1 MKTYQVGGAVR
12 DRLLGLPVHDIDYVV
27 VGSSVKEMLGNGF
40 RPVGSHFP
48 VFLHP
53 QTQHEYALA
62 RTERKTAPGH
72 QGFVFHADPSIRLA
86 DDLKR
91 RDLTINAM
99 AQEVNASG
107 ELVGHLI
114 DPYRGKVDLEQ
125 GTFRHLSDAF
135 SEDPLRVL
143 RVARFAAR
151 FPTFMIAPETLAIM
165 KYMVGKSE
173 LTTLS
178 KERIWQELARALR
191 SQAPERFIDVL
202 EECGALEE
210 IWPTAF
216 TVQWRNMSSRK
227 EMLAQ
232 LNQVVA
238 IHPEIDK
245 RLAILLKKLKPVEI
259 STWGG
264 ELRVPNEI
272 TEYCFAVA
280 EFEACHEF
288 VLSPHIVLDL
298 FNRTDVW
305 RKPARFTEVMKLFE
319 SIGVGV
325 ANWSK
330 LVNAALQVDGGQIA
344 AKISQ
349 LGSSSNL
356 GEQIHQAVVHARL
369 MAISQALDQ

>member
-1 MKTYQVGGAVR
+1 LKTYQVGGAVR

-125 GTFRHLSDAF
+125 GIFRHLSDAF

-151 FPTFMIAPETLAIM
+151 FPTFTIAPETLAIM
-165 KYMVGKSE
+165 KYMVSKDE
-173 LTTLS
+173 LKTLS
-178 KERIWQELARALR
+178 KERIWQEIARALR

-238 IHPEIDK
+238 VHPEIDK
-245 RLAILLKKLKPVEI
+245 RLAILLKKLKPAEI

-288 VLSPHIVLDL
+288 VPSPHIVLDL

-356 GEQIHQAVVHARL
+356 GEEIHQAVVHARL
-369 MAISQALDQ
+369 MAISQALD

>member
-1 MKTYQVGGAVR
+1 
-12 DRLLGLPVHDIDYVV
+12 
-27 VGSSVKEMLGNGF
+27 
-40 RPVGSHFP
+40 
-48 VFLHP
+48 
-53 QTQHEYALA
+53 
-62 RTERKTAPGH
+62 
-72 QGFVFHADPSIRLA
+72 
-86 DDLKR
+86 
-91 RDLTINAM
+91 M

-114 DPYRGKVDLEQ
+114 DPYQGKVDLEQ
-125 GTFRHLSDAF
+125 GIFRHLSDAF

-232 LNQVVA
+232 LKQVVA

-245 RLAILLKKLKPVEI
+245 RLAILLKKLKPGDI

-288 VLSPHIVLDL
+288 VLSPQIVLDL

-369 MAISQALDQ
+369 MAISQALD

>member
-72 QGFVFHADPSIRLA
+72 QGFVFHADPSIQLE

-151 FPTFMIAPETLAIM
+151 FPTFTIAPETLAIM
-165 KYMVGKSE
+165 KHMVSKDE
-173 LTTLS
+173 LKTLS

-216 TVQWRNMSSRK
+216 TVQWRNISSREK
-227 EMLAQ
+227 MLTQ

-288 VLSPHIVLDL
+288 VLSPQIVLDL

-369 MAISQALDQ
+369 MAISQALD

>member
-12 DRLLGLPVHDIDYVV
+12 DRLLGLSVHDIDYVV
-27 VGSSVKEMLGNGF
+27 VGSTVKEMLANGF
-40 RPVGSHFP
+40 RPVGSYFP

-62 RTERKTAPGH
+62 RTERKTTPGH
-72 QGFVFHADPSIRLA
+72 QGFVFHADPSIQLE

-107 ELVGHLI
+107 EPVGHLI
-114 DPYRGKVDLEQ
+114 DPYQGKVDLEK
-125 GTFRHLSDAF
+125 GIFRHLSDAF

-151 FPTFMIAPETLAIM
+151 FPKFTIAPETLTIM
-165 KYMVGKSE
+165 KYMVGKGD
-173 LTTLS
+173 LKTLS
-178 KERIWQELARALR
+178 KERIWQELAKALS

-210 IWPTAF
+210 VWPTAF
-216 TVQWRNMSSRK
+216 TAQWRNISSRK
-227 EMLAQ
+227 EILAQ

-259 STWGG
+259 GAWGG
-264 ELRVPNEI
+264 ELRVPNDI
-272 TEYCFAVA
+272 AEYCFAVA

-288 VLSPHIVLDL
+288 VLNPQIVLDL
-298 FNRTDVW
+298 FNRTDMW

-325 ANWSK
+325 ANWTK
-330 LVNAALQVDGGQIA
+330 LLNAALQVDGGQIA

-349 LGSSSNL
+349 QGSSSNL

>member
-72 QGFVFHADPSIRLA
+72 QGFVFHADPSIQLE

-114 DPYRGKVDLEQ
+114 DPYQGKVDLEQ
-125 GTFRHLSDAF
+125 GIFRHLSDAF

-151 FPTFMIAPETLAIM
+151 FPTFTIAPETLAIM
-165 KYMVGKSE
+165 KHMVSKDE
-173 LTTLS
+173 LKTLS

-216 TVQWRNMSSRK
+216 TVQWRNMSSKK

-369 MAISQALDQ
+369 MAISQALD

>member
-72 QGFVFHADPSIRLA
+72 QGFVFHADPSIQLE

-107 ELVGHLI
+107 ELIGHLI

-125 GTFRHLSDAF
+125 GIFRHLSDAF

-151 FPTFMIAPETLAIM
+151 FPTFTIAPETLAIM
-165 KYMVGKSE
+165 KHMVSKDE
-173 LTTLS
+173 LKTLS

-232 LNQVVA
+232 LNQVVG

-288 VLSPHIVLDL
+288 VLSPQIVLDL

-369 MAISQALDQ
+369 MAISQALD

>member
-72 QGFVFHADPSIRLA
+72 QGFVFHADPSIQLE

-125 GTFRHLSDAF
+125 GIFRHLSDAF

-151 FPTFMIAPETLAIM
+151 FPTFTIAPETLAIM
-165 KYMVGKSE
+165 KHMVNKDE
-173 LTTLS
+173 LKTLS

-216 TVQWRNMSSRK
+216 TVQWRNMSSKK

-288 VLSPHIVLDL
+288 VLSPQIVLDL

-369 MAISQALDQ
+369 LAISQALD

>member
-1 MKTYQVGGAVR
+1 LKTYQVGGAVR

-72 QGFVFHADPSIRLA
+72 QGFVFHADPSIQLE

-114 DPYRGKVDLEQ
+114 DPYQGTVDLEQ
-125 GTFRHLSDAF
+125 GIFRHLSDAF

-151 FPTFMIAPETLAIM
+151 FPTFTIAPETLAIM
-165 KYMVGKSE
+165 KHMVSKDE
-173 LTTLS
+173 LKTLS

-232 LNQVVA
+232 LKQVVA

-245 RLAILLKKLKPVEI
+245 RLAILLKKLKQGDI

-288 VLSPHIVLDL
+288 VLSPQIVLDL

-369 MAISQALDQ
+369 MAISQALD

>member
-1 MKTYQVGGAVR
+1 MKIYQVGGAVR

-27 VGSSVKEMLGNGF
+27 VGSSVEEMLANGF

-72 QGFVFHADPSIRLA
+72 QGFVFHADPSIQLE

-114 DPYRGKVDLEQ
+114 DPYQGTVDLEQ
-125 GTFRHLSDAF
+125 GIFRHLSDAF

-151 FPTFMIAPETLAIM
+151 FPTFTIAPETLAIM
-165 KYMVGKSE
+165 KHMVSKDE
-173 LTTLS
+173 LKTLS

-232 LNQVVA
+232 LKQVVA

-245 RLAILLKKLKPVEI
+245 RLAILLKKLKPGDI

-288 VLSPHIVLDL
+288 VLSPQIVLDL

-369 MAISQALDQ
+369 MAISQALD

>member
-125 GTFRHLSDAF
+125 GIFRHLSDAF

-151 FPTFMIAPETLAIM
+151 FPTFTIAPETLAIM
-165 KYMVGKSE
+165 KYMVSKDE
-173 LTTLS
+173 LKTLS

-216 TVQWRNMSSRK
+216 TVQWRNMSSKK

-288 VLSPHIVLDL
+288 VPSPHIVLDL

-369 MAISQALDQ
+369 LAISQALD

>member
-125 GTFRHLSDAF
+125 GIFRHLSDAF

-151 FPTFMIAPETLAIM
+151 FPTFTIAPETLAIM
-165 KYMVGKSE
+165 KYMVSKDE
-173 LTTLS
+173 LKTLS

-288 VLSPHIVLDL
+288 VLSPQIVLDL

-356 GEQIHQAVVHARL
+356 GEEIHQAVVHARL
-369 MAISQALDQ
+369 LAISQALD

>member
-1 MKTYQVGGAVR
+1 LKTYQVGGAVR

-72 QGFVFHADPSIRLA
+72 QGFVFHADPSIQLE

-114 DPYRGKVDLEQ
+114 DPYQGKVDLEQ
-125 GTFRHLSDAF
+125 GIFRHLSDAF

-151 FPTFMIAPETLAIM
+151 FPTFTIAPETLAIM
-165 KYMVGKSE
+165 KHMVSKDE
-173 LTTLS
+173 LKTLS

-191 SQAPERFIDVL
+191 SQAPQRFIDVL

-232 LNQVVA
+232 LKQVVA

-245 RLAILLKKLKPVEI
+245 RLAILLKKLKPGDI

-288 VLSPHIVLDL
+288 VLSPQIVLDL

-369 MAISQALDQ
+369 MAISQALD

>member
-72 QGFVFHADPSIRLA
+72 QGFVFHADPSIQLE

-125 GTFRHLSDAF
+125 GIFRHLSDAF

-151 FPTFMIAPETLAIM
+151 FPTFTIAPETLAIM
-165 KYMVGKSE
+165 KHMVSKDE
-173 LTTLS
+173 LKTLS

-216 TVQWRNMSSRK
+216 TVQWRNMSSKK

-288 VLSPHIVLDL
+288 VPSPHIVLDL

-349 LGSSSNL
+349 LGLSSNL
-356 GEQIHQAVVHARL
+356 GEEIHQAVVHARL
-369 MAISQALDQ
+369 MAISQALD

>member
-72 QGFVFHADPSIRLA
+72 QGFVFHADPSIQLE

-114 DPYRGKVDLEQ
+114 DPYQGTVDLEQ
-125 GTFRHLSDAF
+125 GIFRHLSDAF

-151 FPTFMIAPETLAIM
+151 FPTFTIAPETLAIM
-165 KYMVGKSE
+165 KHMVSKDE
-173 LTTLS
+173 LKTLS

-232 LNQVVA
+232 LKQVVA

-245 RLAILLKKLKPVEI
+245 RLAILLKKLKPGDI

-288 VLSPHIVLDL
+288 VLSPQIVLDL

-369 MAISQALDQ
+369 MAISKALD

>member
-72 QGFVFHADPSIRLA
+72 QGFVFHADPSIQLE

-114 DPYRGKVDLEQ
+114 DPYQGTVDLEQ
-125 GTFRHLSDAF
+125 GIFRHLSDAF

-151 FPTFMIAPETLAIM
+151 FPTFTIAPETLAIM
-165 KYMVGKSE
+165 KHMVSKDE
-173 LTTLS
+173 LKTLS

-232 LNQVVA
+232 LKQVVA

-288 VLSPHIVLDL
+288 VLSPQIVLDL

-369 MAISQALDQ
+369 MAISQALD

>member
-72 QGFVFHADPSIRLA
+72 QGFVFHADPSIQLE

-125 GTFRHLSDAF
+125 GIFRHLSDAF

-151 FPTFMIAPETLAIM
+151 FPTFTIAPETLAIM
-165 KYMVGKSE
+165 KYMVSKDE
-173 LTTLS
+173 LKTLS

-216 TVQWRNMSSRK
+216 TVQWRNMSSKK

-288 VLSPHIVLDL
+288 VLSPQIVLDL

-369 MAISQALDQ
+369 MAISQALD

>member
-72 QGFVFHADPSIRLA
+72 QGFIFHADPSIQLE

-107 ELVGHLI
+107 ELIGHLI
-114 DPYRGKVDLEQ
+114 DPYQGTVDLEQ
-125 GTFRHLSDAF
+125 GIFRHLSDAF

-151 FPTFMIAPETLAIM
+151 FPTFTIAPETLAIM
-165 KYMVGKSE
+165 KHMVSKDE
-173 LTTLS
+173 LKTLS

-232 LNQVVA
+232 LNQIVA

-288 VLSPHIVLDL
+288 VLSPQIVLDL

-356 GEQIHQAVVHARL
+356 GEQIHQAVVHERL
-369 MAISQALDQ
+369 MVISQALD

>member
-72 QGFVFHADPSIRLA
+72 QGFVFHADPSIQLE

-125 GTFRHLSDAF
+125 GIFRHLSDAF

-151 FPTFMIAPETLAIM
+151 FPTFTIAPETLAIM
-165 KYMVGKSE
+165 KHMVSKDE
-173 LTTLS
+173 LKTLS

-216 TVQWRNMSSRK
+216 TVQWRNMSSKK

-369 MAISQALDQ
+369 MAISQALD

>member
-72 QGFVFHADPSIRLA
+72 QGFIFHADPSIQLE

-151 FPTFMIAPETLAIM
+151 FPTFTIAPETLAIM
-165 KYMVGKSE
+165 KHMVSKDE
-173 LTTLS
+173 LKTLS

-245 RLAILLKKLKPVEI
+245 RLAILLKKLKPGDI

-356 GEQIHQAVVHARL
+356 GEEIHQAVVHARL
-369 MAISQALDQ
+369 MAISQALD

>member
-1 MKTYQVGGAVR
+1 
-12 DRLLGLPVHDIDYVV
+12 
-27 VGSSVKEMLGNGF
+27 MLANGF

-72 QGFVFHADPSIRLA
+72 QGFVFHADPSIQLE

-107 ELVGHLI
+107 EPVGHLI
-114 DPYRGKVDLEQ
+114 DPYQGKVDLEK
-125 GTFRHLSDAF
+125 GIFRHLSDAF

-151 FPTFMIAPETLAIM
+151 FPKFTIAPETLTIM
-165 KYMVGKSE
+165 KYMVGKGD
-173 LTTLS
+173 LKTLS
-178 KERIWQELARALR
+178 KERIWQELAKALS

-210 IWPTAF
+210 VWPTAF
-216 TVQWRNMSSRK
+216 TAQWRNISSRK
-227 EMLAQ
+227 EILAQ

-259 STWGG
+259 GAWGG
-264 ELRVPNEI
+264 ELRVPNDI
-272 TEYCFAVA
+272 AEYCFAVA

-288 VLSPHIVLDL
+288 VLNPQIVLDL
-298 FNRTDVW
+298 FNRTDMW

-325 ANWSK
+325 ANWTK
-330 LVNAALQVDGGQIA
+330 LLNAALQVDGGQIA

-349 LGSSSNL
+349 QGSSSNL

-369 MAISQALDQ
+369 MAISQALD

>member
-1 MKTYQVGGAVR
+1 LKTYQVGGAVR

-72 QGFVFHADPSIRLA
+72 QGFVFHADPSIQLE

-114 DPYRGKVDLEQ
+114 DPYQGTVDLEQ
-125 GTFRHLSDAF
+125 GIFRHLSDAF

-151 FPTFMIAPETLAIM
+151 FPTFTIAPETLAIM
-165 KYMVGKSE
+165 KHMVSKDE
-173 LTTLS
+173 LKTLS

-288 VLSPHIVLDL
+288 VLSPQIVLDL

-369 MAISQALDQ
+369 MAISQALD

>member
-72 QGFVFHADPSIRLA
+72 QGFVFHADPSIRLE

-125 GTFRHLSDAF
+125 GIFRHLSDAF

-151 FPTFMIAPETLAIM
+151 FPTFTIAPETLAIM
-165 KYMVGKSE
+165 KYMVSKDE
-173 LTTLS
+173 LKTLS

-216 TVQWRNMSSRK
+216 TVQWRNMSSKK

-369 MAISQALDQ
+369 MAISQALD

>member
-72 QGFVFHADPSIRLA
+72 QGFVFHADPSIQLE

-107 ELVGHLI
+107 ELIGHLI
-114 DPYRGKVDLEQ
+114 DPYQGTVDLEQ
-125 GTFRHLSDAF
+125 GIFRHLSDAF

-151 FPTFMIAPETLAIM
+151 FPTFTIAPETLAIM
-165 KYMVGKSE
+165 KHMVSKDE
-173 LTTLS
+173 LKTLS

-202 EECGALEE
+202 EECGAREE
-210 IWPTAF
+210 ILPTAF
-216 TVQWRNMSSRK
+216 TVQWRNISSRK
-227 EMLAQ
+227 EMLTQ
-232 LNQVVA
+232 LNQVIT
-238 IHPEIDK
+238 IHPELDK
-245 RLAILLKKLKPVEI
+245 RLAILLKKLKPEEI
-259 STWGG
+259 DAWGD
-264 ELRVPNEI
+264 ELRVPNDI
-272 TEYCFAVA
+272 TEYCVAVA
-280 EFEACHEF
+280 QFEACREF
-288 VLSPHIVLDL
+288 ILSPQIVLDL

-305 RKPARFTEVMKLFE
+305 RKPTRFTEVMKLFE
-319 SIGVGV
+319 SIGVGI
-325 ANWSK
+325 ANWPK
-330 LVNAALQVDGGQIA
+330 LLDAALQVDGGQIA

-349 LGSSSNL
+349 QGSSSNL
-356 GEQIHQAVVHARL
+356 GEQIHQAVVRARL

>member
-72 QGFVFHADPSIRLA
+72 QGFVFHADPSIQLE

-107 ELVGHLI
+107 ELIGHLI
-114 DPYRGKVDLEQ
+114 DPYQGTVDLEQ
-125 GTFRHLSDAF
+125 GIFRHLSDAF

-151 FPTFMIAPETLAIM
+151 FPTFTIAPETLAIM
-165 KYMVGKSE
+165 KHMVSKDE
-173 LTTLS
+173 LKTLS

-232 LNQVVA
+232 LKQVVA

-288 VLSPHIVLDL
+288 VLSPQIVLDL

-369 MAISQALDQ
+369 LAISQALD

>member
-72 QGFVFHADPSIRLA
+72 QGFVFHADPSIRLE

-125 GTFRHLSDAF
+125 GIFRHLSDAF

-151 FPTFMIAPETLAIM
+151 FPTFTIAPETLAIM
-165 KYMVGKSE
+165 KHMVSKDE
-173 LTTLS
+173 LKTLS

-216 TVQWRNMSSRK
+216 TVQWRNMSSKK

-349 LGSSSNL
+349 LGLSSNL
-356 GEQIHQAVVHARL
+356 GEEIHQAVVHARL
-369 MAISQALDQ
+369 MAISQALD

>member
-151 FPTFMIAPETLAIM
+151 FPTFTIAPETLAIM
-165 KYMVGKSE
+165 KHMVSKDE
-173 LTTLS
+173 LKTLS

-216 TVQWRNMSSRK
+216 TVQWRNMSSKK

-288 VLSPHIVLDL
+288 VLSPQIVLDL

-369 MAISQALDQ
+369 MAISQALD

>member
-72 QGFVFHADPSIRLA
+72 QGFVFHADPSIQLE

-107 ELVGHLI
+107 ELIGHLI
-114 DPYRGKVDLEQ
+114 DPYQGTVDLEQ
-125 GTFRHLSDAF
+125 GIFRHLSDAF

-151 FPTFMIAPETLAIM
+151 FPTFTIAPETLAIM
-165 KYMVGKSE
+165 KHMVSKDE
-173 LTTLS
+173 LKTLS

-232 LNQVVA
+232 LKQVVA

-245 RLAILLKKLKPVEI
+245 RLAILLKKLKPGDI

-288 VLSPHIVLDL
+288 VLSPQIVLDL

-369 MAISQALDQ
+369 MAISQALD

>member
-72 QGFVFHADPSIRLA
+72 QGFVFHADPSIQLE

-125 GTFRHLSDAF
+125 GIFRHLSDAF

-151 FPTFMIAPETLAIM
+151 FPTFTIAPETLAIM
-165 KYMVGKSE
+165 KHMVNKDE
-173 LTTLS
+173 LKTLS

-216 TVQWRNMSSRK
+216 TVQWRNMSSKK

-369 MAISQALDQ
+369 LAISQALD

>member
-72 QGFVFHADPSIRLA
+72 QGFVFHADPSIQLE

-114 DPYRGKVDLEQ
+114 DPYQGTVDLEQ
-125 GTFRHLSDAF
+125 GIFRHLSDAF

-151 FPTFMIAPETLAIM
+151 FPTFTIAPETLAIM
-165 KYMVGKSE
+165 KHMVSKDE
-173 LTTLS
+173 LKTLS

-232 LNQVVA
+232 LNQVVG

-245 RLAILLKKLKPVEI
+245 RLAILLKKLKPGDI

-288 VLSPHIVLDL
+288 VLSPQIVLDL

-369 MAISQALDQ
+369 MAISKALD

>member
-1 MKTYQVGGAVR
+1 LKTYQVGGAVR

-72 QGFVFHADPSIRLA
+72 QGFVFHADPSIQLE

-107 ELVGHLI
+107 ELIGHLI

-125 GTFRHLSDAF
+125 GIFRHLSDAF

-151 FPTFMIAPETLAIM
+151 FPTFTIAPETLAIM
-165 KYMVGKSE
+165 KHMVSKDE
-173 LTTLS
+173 LKTLS

-232 LNQVVA
+232 LKQVVA

-288 VLSPHIVLDL
+288 VLSPQIVLDL

-369 MAISQALDQ
+369 MAISQALD

>member
-72 QGFVFHADPSIRLA
+72 QGFVFHADPSIQLE

-114 DPYRGKVDLEQ
+114 DPYQGTVDLEQ
-125 GTFRHLSDAF
+125 GIFRHLSDAF

-151 FPTFMIAPETLAIM
+151 FPTFTIAPETLAIM
-165 KYMVGKSE
+165 KHMVSKDE
-173 LTTLS
+173 LKTLS

-238 IHPEIDK
+238 IHPELDK
-245 RLAILLKKLKPVEI
+245 RLAILLKKLKPGDI

-288 VLSPHIVLDL
+288 VLSPQIVLDL

-369 MAISQALDQ
+369 MAISQALD

>member
-1 MKTYQVGGAVR
+1 M
-12 DRLLGLPVHDIDYVV
+12 
-27 VGSSVKEMLGNGF
+27 
-40 RPVGSHFP
+40 
-48 VFLHP
+48 
-53 QTQHEYALA
+53 
-62 RTERKTAPGH
+62 
-72 QGFVFHADPSIRLA
+72 
-86 DDLKR
+86 
-91 RDLTINAM
+91 TINAM

-107 ELVGHLI
+107 EPVGHLI
-114 DPYRGKVDLEQ
+114 DPYQGKVDLEK
-125 GTFRHLSDAF
+125 GIFRHLSDAF

-151 FPTFMIAPETLAIM
+151 FPKFTIAPETLTIM
-165 KYMVGKSE
+165 KYMVGKGD
-173 LTTLS
+173 LKTLS
-178 KERIWQELARALR
+178 KERIWQELAKALS

-210 IWPTAF
+210 VWPTAF
-216 TVQWRNMSSRK
+216 TAQWRNISSRK
-227 EMLAQ
+227 EILAQ

-259 STWGG
+259 GAWGG
-264 ELRVPNEI
+264 ELRVPNDI
-272 TEYCFAVA
+272 AEYCFAVA

-288 VLSPHIVLDL
+288 VLSPQIVLDL
-298 FNRTDVW
+298 FNRTDMW

-325 ANWSK
+325 ANWTK
-330 LVNAALQVDGGQIA
+330 LLNAALQVDGGQIA

-349 LGSSSNL
+349 QGSSSNL

>member
-72 QGFVFHADPSIRLA
+72 QGFVFHADRSIQLE

-125 GTFRHLSDAF
+125 GIFRHLSDAF

-151 FPTFMIAPETLAIM
+151 FPTFTIAPETLAIM
-165 KYMVGKSE
+165 KHMVNKDE
-173 LTTLS
+173 LKTLS
-178 KERIWQELARALR
+178 KERIWQELAKALR
-191 SQAPERFIDVL
+191 SHAPERFIDVL
-202 EECGALEE
+202 EECGALEK

-216 TVQWRNMSSRK
+216 TVQWRNMSSKK

-288 VLSPHIVLDL
+288 VLSPNIVLDL

-356 GEQIHQAVVHARL
+356 GEEIHQAVVHARL
-369 MAISQALDQ
+369 MAISQALD

>member
-125 GTFRHLSDAF
+125 GIFRHLSDAF

-151 FPTFMIAPETLAIM
+151 FPTFTIAPETLAIM
-165 KYMVGKSE
+165 KYMVSKDE
-173 LTTLS
+173 LKTLS

-216 TVQWRNMSSRK
+216 TVQWRNMSSKK

-356 GEQIHQAVVHARL
+356 GEEIHQAVVHARL
-369 MAISQALDQ
+369 MAISQALD

>member
-72 QGFVFHADPSIRLA
+72 QGFVFHADRSIQLE

-151 FPTFMIAPETLAIM
+151 FPTFTIAPETLAIM
-165 KYMVGKSE
+165 KHMVSKDE
-173 LTTLS
+173 LKTLS

-216 TVQWRNMSSRK
+216 TVQWRNMSSKK
-227 EMLAQ
+227 EMRAQ

-305 RKPARFTEVMKLFE
+305 RKPARFTEVMKLLE

-356 GEQIHQAVVHARL
+356 GEEIHQAVVHARL
-369 MAISQALDQ
+369 MAISQALD

>member
-72 QGFVFHADPSIRLA
+72 QGFVFHADPSIQLE

-125 GTFRHLSDAF
+125 GIFRHLSDAF

-151 FPTFMIAPETLAIM
+151 FPTFTIAPETLAIM
-165 KYMVGKSE
+165 KHMVSKDE
-173 LTTLS
+173 LKTLS

-191 SQAPERFIDVL
+191 SQAPERFINVL

-216 TVQWRNMSSRK
+216 TVQWRNMSSKK

-288 VLSPHIVLDL
+288 VPSPHIVLDL

-349 LGSSSNL
+349 LGLSSNL
-356 GEQIHQAVVHARL
+356 GEEIHQAVVHARL
-369 MAISQALDQ
+369 MAISQALD

>member
-72 QGFVFHADPSIRLA
+72 QGFVFHADPSIQLE

-107 ELVGHLI
+107 ELIGHLI
-114 DPYRGKVDLEQ
+114 DPYQGTVDLEQ
-125 GTFRHLSDAF
+125 GIFRHLSDAF

-151 FPTFMIAPETLAIM
+151 FPTFTIAPETLAIM
-165 KYMVGKSE
+165 KHMVSKDE
-173 LTTLS
+173 LKTLS

-232 LNQVVA
+232 LKQVVA

-288 VLSPHIVLDL
+288 VLSPQIVLDL

-369 MAISQALDQ
+369 MAISQALD

>member
-72 QGFVFHADPSIRLA
+72 QGFVFHADPSIQLE

-114 DPYRGKVDLEQ
+114 DPYQGKVDLEQ
-125 GTFRHLSDAF
+125 GIFRHLSDAF

-232 LNQVVA
+232 LKQVVA

-245 RLAILLKKLKPVEI
+245 RLAILLKKLKPGDI

-288 VLSPHIVLDL
+288 VLSPQIVLDL

-369 MAISQALDQ
+369 MAISQALD

>member
-1 MKTYQVGGAVR
+1 LKIYQVGGAVR

-27 VGSSVKEMLGNGF
+27 VGSSVEEMLANGF

-72 QGFVFHADPSIRLA
+72 QGFVFHADPSIQLE

-114 DPYRGKVDLEQ
+114 DPYQGTVDLEQ
-125 GTFRHLSDAF
+125 GIFRHLSDAF

-151 FPTFMIAPETLAIM
+151 FPTFTIAPETLAIM
-165 KYMVGKSE
+165 KHMVSKDE
-173 LTTLS
+173 LKTLS

-232 LNQVVA
+232 LKQVVA

-245 RLAILLKKLKPVEI
+245 RLAILLKKLKPGDI

-288 VLSPHIVLDL
+288 VLSPQIVLDL

-369 MAISQALDQ
+369 MAISQALD